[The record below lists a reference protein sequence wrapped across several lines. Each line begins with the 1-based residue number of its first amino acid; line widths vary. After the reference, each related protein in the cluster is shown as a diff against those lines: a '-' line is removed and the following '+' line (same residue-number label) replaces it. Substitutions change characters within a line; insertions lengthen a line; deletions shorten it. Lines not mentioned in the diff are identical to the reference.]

1 MDKYMLRPARKI
13 LLMENKAKKV
23 ENNKFVGEF
32 NSCVGE
38 MQEDFYVVTF
48 TVDGSDVF
56 KKLYFSKDM
65 YILLSDFK
73 NKWIHNPILNRSGL
87 AALVWSPEGENKTP
101 NQLRRRLEQKSE
113 RASLS
118 AEEKKIILQKVSEF
132 YKEVEN
138 AMKY

>member
-1 MDKYMLRPARKI
+1 MQFMDKYMLRPARKI

-101 NQLRRRLEQKSE
+101 NMGFSWCE
-113 RASLS
+113 
-118 AEEKKIILQKVSEF
+118 EF
-132 YKEVEN
+132 YSDNTMIYKKFTYN
-138 AMKY
+138 NYRL